1 MKSLFNRVT
10 DLRAFHLN
18 SAKFLTILT
27 GKTEF
32 FSVQFK
38 NDWLAASDL
47 FDVYTQSLTYVLYY
61 TIKSTDVW
69 KTWFIIIDS
78 KNEWLLLP
86 GRFTAKFGLVFVLT
100 LAKAFP

>member
-47 FDVYTQSLTYVLYY
+47 FDVYTQSITFYYY

-69 KTWFIIIDS
+69 KMWFIIIDS

-86 GRFTAKFGLVFVLT
+86 GRFTAKFGLVFDLT
-100 LAKAFP
+100 LEKAFP